1 MLAASFGRGLRI
13 ICGVLFSLLPS
24 PSVKVAWEMP
34 KGYDDEGLRIKKYEV
49 ELRLLRTHVATYT
62 STDVD
67 TLSHSFTVGGM
78 QTHGC
83 CSFPSRFPT

>member
-1 MLAASFGRGLRI
+1 
-13 ICGVLFSLLPS
+13 
-24 PSVKVAWEMP
+24 MP

-67 TLSHSFTVGGM
+67 TLSHSFTVGVVFQSRCPWFESAHDASLN
-78 QTHGC
+78 QTHAFLFIYAFAYTRVH
-83 CSFPSRFPT
+83 SFPLINNRA